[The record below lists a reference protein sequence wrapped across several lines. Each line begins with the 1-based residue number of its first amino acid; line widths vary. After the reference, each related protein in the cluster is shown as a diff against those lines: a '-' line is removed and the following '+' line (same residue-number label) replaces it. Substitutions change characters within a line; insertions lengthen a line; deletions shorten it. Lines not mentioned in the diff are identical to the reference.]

1 MQISFMPLFR
11 TYLLKALVGLR
22 SMRYKSSL
30 VLNVIWLEMVVCLEL
45 YILWEHTETTGA
57 TIPTKPNLAYM
68 CN

>member
-11 TYLLKALVGLR
+11 TYLLKALVDFL
-22 SMRYKSSL
+22 SMCYKSSL
-30 VLNVIWLEMVVCLEL
+30 VLNVIWLEMIVSLEL

-57 TIPTKPNLAYM
+57 IMPTKPNLAYM